1 MSKKGTGDWRP
12 LGPITNEPVPARG
25 KTRIGPG
32 ELAADIILPI
42 DPNTLQ
48 IVPQEEEEEDG
59 G

>member
-1 MSKKGTGDWRP
+1 MSKKGTGDWKP
-12 LGPITNEPVPARG
+12 LPEPTNEPVPARG

-42 DPNTLQ
+42 DPHTLQ
-48 IVPQEEEEEDG
+48 IVPQEEEKDG